1 MAGNQNQTG
10 EQSVNETERYLELT
24 PKSRA
29 IWEEAKNYLPGGDSR
44 NSIFW
49 EPYPFFVE
57 SSSGC
62 HVIDADG
69 VDRVDFI
76 NTMTTMILGHAPK
89 VVMQAVE
96 EQLAKG
102 VAYNAPNEHQ
112 VRLAKILCQRIPSF
126 DLLRFTNSGTEA
138 TLNTLRAARAFTGK
152 SRFAKAEGGYHG
164 THDSVTVSLRVNPD
178 QAGDADRPNALPS
191 SAGLP
196 DGVVEQVLIIPF
208 NDTQASLKLLE
219 ENKDELAA
227 VIVEPVLGSVGMVPA
242 TPDFLAMLREFTQAS
257 GIILIFDE
265 VISFRVAPG
274 GSQQYYGITP
284 DMTALGK
291 IIGGGFAVGAFG
303 GRRDIMEQ
311 YDPTTPNG
319 PSVSHAGTF
328 NANPVTMVAG
338 ATTLEQLTPDVY
350 RRLAELT
357 EELRKG
363 LRDAC
368 AELEVP
374 VQVTG
379 LGSLF
384 GIHFTD
390 GEIRGYRDVAAGN
403 NALRHQMFLGLM
415 NEGFLTASN
424 LVGSLSTEMAEPE
437 IDAFVDAF
445 KKVLARQL

>member
-1 MAGNQNQTG
+1 MTQTRT
-10 EQSVNETERYLELT
+10 ETDRYLELT

-29 IWEEAKNYLPGGDSR
+29 IWEDAKNYLPGGDSR

-89 VVMQAVE
+89 IVMQAVE

-112 VRLAKILCQRIPSF
+112 VRLAKTLCQRIPSF
-126 DLLRFTNSGTEA
+126 DLVRFTNSGTEA

-164 THDSVTVSLRVNPD
+164 THDAVTVSLRVDPEL
-178 QAGDADRPNALPS
+178 AGDADRPTALPS

-196 DGVVEQVLIIPF
+196 EGVLEQVLIIPF

-219 ENKDELAA
+219 ENKYELAA
-227 VIVEPVLGSVGMVPA
+227 VIVEPVMGSVGMVPA
-242 TPDFLAMLREFTQAS
+242 TPEFLAMLRDFTQANR
-257 GIILIFDE
+257 IILIFDE

-311 YDPTTPNG
+311 YDPTKG
-319 PSVSHAGTF
+319 PTVTHAGTF
-328 NANPVTMVAG
+328 NGNPVTMVAG
-338 ATTLEQLTPDVY
+338 ATTLEQLTPEVY

-357 EELRKG
+357 EELRRG
-363 LRDAC
+363 LRGVC

-384 GIHFTD
+384 GIHFTE
-390 GEIRGYRDVAAGN
+390 GEIHGYRDVAAGN
-403 NALRHQMFLGLM
+403 SGLRHQMFLGLM

-424 LVGSLSTEMAEPE
+424 LVGALSTEMAEME
-437 IDAFVDAF
+437 IEAFLDAF
-445 KKVLARQL
+445 KRVLARQL